1 MQREIIN
8 IVRDTPWLSHAII
21 AIDGEV
27 VAEVLEVRTGTWKPE
42 SMEYLMAAGSR
53 LDSLGFRFQT
63 APSLA
68 ESWIRIEFKKVNQ
81 QKEIS

>member
-8 IVRDTPWLSHAII
+8 IVRDTPWLSHATI
-21 AIDGEV
+21 AVGGEV
-27 VAEVLEVRTGTWKPE
+27 VAEVIEIRTGAWKPE
-42 SMEYLMAAGSR
+42 SMEYLLSAGSR
-53 LDSLGFRFQT
+53 LDGLGFRFQS

-68 ESWIRIEFKKVNQ
+68 ENWIRVEFKKVNQ